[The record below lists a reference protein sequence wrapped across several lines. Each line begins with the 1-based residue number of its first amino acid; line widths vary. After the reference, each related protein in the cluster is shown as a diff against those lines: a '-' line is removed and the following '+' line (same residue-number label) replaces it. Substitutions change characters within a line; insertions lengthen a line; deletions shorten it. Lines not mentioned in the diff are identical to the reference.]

1 MDIKKSSGLILHPS
15 SLPGDYGIGDLGLN
29 SFNFVDL
36 LKSSKTNIWQVL
48 PLGITDEVEYSPYS
62 SKSSILGNPY
72 LISIN
77 DIENNMFDK
86 DNLNNLKELSTYEV
100 EFKKVYSYKQSL
112 FQTVSKR
119 IDLNDS
125 IYSDFLNKNELIKKH
140 LTFVTLSEVNGKNWV
155 EWDKD
160 YLNYSEDTF
169 QKVMEK
175 FKDTL
180 AKNVFLQ
187 YEFNSQWKKLKKY
200 ANLNNVCILGDIP
213 IYVNHNSA
221 DVWLNKDLFDLDEN
235 NQMGYVSGAVP
246 DDFTVEG
253 QIWNTALYDWDN
265 HNETDYSYWIEKLNE
280 NLNNFD
286 YLRIDHFIGF
296 FKFWAIPFGKP
307 ALDGH
312 WRDGPWETFFEKISN
327 NVNFDKLLAEDLGVV
342 LDTTAQILEKYG
354 IPGMKV
360 LQQRIPDK
368 KNHDEIHPKNWSENV
383 VAYTG
388 THDSPTIHQWFDETG
403 NEQINFFKEYKKELN
418 NKFESDVWNFISMT
432 WESPCK
438 VAITTTQDLLELG
451 AESRFNLPGT
461 QKGNWKW
468 RIEDL
473 DQLSEPLEKLKL
485 LNQACERITT

>member
-15 SLPGDYGIGDLGLN
+15 SLPGEYGIGDLGYN
-29 SFNFVDL
+29 SFNFIDL

-112 FQTVSKR
+112 FQSVSKR

-140 LTFVTLSEVNGKNWV
+140 LTFVTLSEVHGNNWV

-169 QKVMEK
+169 QKVIEK
-175 FKDTL
+175 FKDTF

-187 YEFNSQWKKLKKY
+187 YEFNSQWKKLKNY
-200 ANLNNVCILGDIP
+200 ANLNNVSILGDIP

-280 NLNNFD
+280 NFAKIAVIEYNALFGPKLEVTVPNINEFSQEVERIAKAGYIELPTKLADNLVIGCDEEDIGHKWWLEFD
-286 YLRIDHFIGF
+286 DVKGQLKYT
-296 FKFWAIPFGKP
+296 KK
-307 ALDGH
+307 LD
-312 WRDGPWETFFEKISN
+312 
-327 NVNFDKLLAEDLGVV
+327 
-342 LDTTAQILEKYG
+342 
-354 IPGMKV
+354 V
-360 LQQRIPDK
+360 LQKFLSVGSINKFQ
-368 KNHDEIHPKNWSENV
+368 
-383 VAYTG
+383 
-388 THDSPTIHQWFDETG
+388 
-403 NEQINFFKEYKKELN
+403 NFF
-418 NKFESDVWNFISMT
+418 NKRSVY
-432 WESPCK
+432 
-438 VAITTTQDLLELG
+438 
-451 AESRFNLPGT
+451 
-461 QKGNWKW
+461 
-468 RIEDL
+468 
-473 DQLSEPLEKLKL
+473 
-485 LNQACERITT
+485 

>member
-15 SLPGDYGIGDLGLN
+15 SLPGEYGIGDLGLN
-29 SFNFVDL
+29 SYNFVDL

-86 DNLNNLKELSTYEV
+86 DNLNNMKELSTYEV
-100 EFKKVYSYKQSL
+100 EFKKVYSFKQSL
-112 FQTVSKR
+112 FQSVSKR

-125 IYSDFLNKNELIKKH
+125 IYSNFLDKNELIKKH
-140 LTFVTLSEVNGKNWV
+140 LTFVTLSEVQGNNWV

-175 FKDTL
+175 FKDTF

-187 YEFNSQWKKLKKY
+187 YEFNSQWKKLKNY
-200 ANLNNVCILGDIP
+200 ANLNNVSILGDIP

-280 NLNNFD
+280 NLK
-286 YLRIDHFIGF
+286 
-296 FKFWAIPFGKP
+296 KF
-307 ALDGH
+307 
-312 WRDGPWETFFEKISN
+312 
-327 NVNFDKLLAEDLGVV
+327 
-342 LDTTAQILEKYG
+342 
-354 IPGMKV
+354 
-360 LQQRIPDK
+360 
-368 KNHDEIHPKNWSENV
+368 
-383 VAYTG
+383 
-388 THDSPTIHQWFDETG
+388 TH
-403 NEQINFFKEYKKELN
+403 INSHYFNLCQKEL
-418 NKFESDVWNFISMT
+418 I
-432 WESPCK
+432 
-438 VAITTTQDLLELG
+438 
-451 AESRFNLPGT
+451 
-461 QKGNWKW
+461 
-468 RIEDL
+468 
-473 DQLSEPLEKLKL
+473 
-485 LNQACERITT
+485 

>member
-15 SLPGDYGIGDLGLN
+15 SLPGEYGIGDLGLN